1 MEAAERQGGISEPTL
16 VEQVTPH
23 DQRSVYDLVVDQL
36 AQIPDGAQVA
46 TDLRQR
52 RRRLGVEQYDVS
64 PHAPNQLINRQ
75 DAYDE
80 SLDLISYLMHC
91 AEGGNYQAA
100 HLLPS
105 ALNIARHLC
114 LELSQVT

>member
-1 MEAAERQGGISEPTL
+1 MEAAEPA
-16 VEQVTPH
+16 PH
-23 DQRSVYDLVVDQL
+23 TIYDIVVDQL
-36 AQIPDGAQVA
+36 GQIPDGAQVA

-64 PHAPNQLINRQ
+64 ADTPNQLINRQ

-80 SLDLISYLMHC
+80 SLDLISYLMQC
-91 AEGGNYQAA
+91 AEGGNHQAV

-114 LELSQVT
+114 MELSQVDTPSTDKRW